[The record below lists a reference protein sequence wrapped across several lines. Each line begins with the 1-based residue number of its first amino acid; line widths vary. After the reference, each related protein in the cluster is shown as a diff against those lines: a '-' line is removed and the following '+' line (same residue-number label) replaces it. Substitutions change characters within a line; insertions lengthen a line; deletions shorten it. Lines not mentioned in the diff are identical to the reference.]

1 MFLHLDCSQP
11 VNTKDHCLGVSTN
24 TVASRIPHEPS
35 LPVSSTLPGTFEQS
49 PSSSQSP
56 YDPTV
61 MDKQQRETQNIER
74 LSSVLS
80 TACKSL
86 QVNGAFVAEWR
97 KPSYAEI
104 CQRISKDP
112 PPLQSPKEQK
122 PNTVGCGKEEKKPT
136 ETLERSK
143 ELPPVKSKDQQR
155 PSGRRSP
162 LSPAIGKCLT
172 KE

>member
-1 MFLHLDCSQP
+1 MQ
-11 VNTKDHCLGVSTN
+11 TN
-24 TVASRIPHEPS
+24 TH
-35 LPVSSTLPGTFEQS
+35 GNK
-49 PSSSQSP
+49 
-56 YDPTV
+56 TV
-61 MDKQQRETQNIER
+61 QFYFLFLIMQ
-74 LSSVLS
+74 
-80 TACKSL
+80 
-86 QVNGAFVAEWR
+86 EWR

-122 PNTVGCGKEEKKPT
+122 PNTVGCGKEEKKTT

-155 PSGRRSP
+155 PSGWRSP

-172 KE
+172 KQ